1 MDGSSGSGLLLSS
14 AKRSGGGGGGNGGVK
29 LPVFKEGLQLYSGPS
44 GGDSQRNWQFT
55 ISPQVNDTNAL
66 TVQYKKNGLW
76 QIASV
81 FTAREQNH

>member
-14 AKRSGGGGGGNGGVK
+14 AKRSGGGGGSGGVK
-29 LPVFKEGLQLYSGPS
+29 LPIFKEGLQLFNGPS
-44 GGDSQRNWQFT
+44 GSSQRNWQFT